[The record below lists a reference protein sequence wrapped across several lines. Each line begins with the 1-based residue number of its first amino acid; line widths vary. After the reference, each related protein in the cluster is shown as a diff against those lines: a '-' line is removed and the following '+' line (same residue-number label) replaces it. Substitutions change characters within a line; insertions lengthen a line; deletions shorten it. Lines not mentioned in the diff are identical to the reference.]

1 MEKGAYIFINSENKI
16 DLFIFM
22 KTSKE
27 QLKTALPIN
36 FSMGEILEN
45 HDTLQVIFNNGMDY
59 LGSTNSEEV
68 PKIIDNL
75 NAIDLLNNDYSQ
87 LKNKGFIS
95 LTEREYNNM
104 INFSKEDDA
113 AVKWCEEKYPEL
125 TTEYKKI
132 MMEQYVLFC
141 KKHRNYG
148 TSNVNVGTN
157 LETDADI
164 KLALTGLWFRINDK
178 IQRLK
183 NLVVLGEPDTV
194 GEPIEDTLKDLSV
207 YGIIGQIV
215 QQGKCR

>member
-1 MEKGAYIFINSENKI
+1 
-16 DLFIFM
+16 
-22 KTSKE
+22 
-27 QLKTALPIN
+27 
-36 FSMGEILEN
+36 
-45 HDTLQVIFNNGMDY
+45 
-59 LGSTNSEEV
+59 
-68 PKIIDNL
+68 
-75 NAIDLLNNDYSQ
+75 
-87 LKNKGFIS
+87 
-95 LTEREYNNM
+95 M
-104 INFSKEDDA
+104 INFTPEDDA
-113 AVKWCEEKYPEL
+113 AVKWCEEIYPEL
-125 TTEYKKI
+125 TQEYKKI

-215 QQGKCR
+215 QQGKFK